1 MKVAKDLTALDYLAE
16 AHTHTKFVREA
27 IAAAQRELPG
37 QTGDLL
43 QEGVRVLYEDAY
55 RMQQNIAV
63 FSRLVKR
70 ETQDDAAGTADNPAK

>member
-1 MKVAKDLTALDYLAE
+1 MPRSTGELTALDYLQE
-16 AHTHTKFVREA
+16 AHTHAKFVREA

-43 QEGVRVLYEDAY
+43 QEGIRVLYDDAY
-55 RMQQNIAV
+55 RMQQNIGI

-70 ETQDDAAGTADNPAK
+70 ETSEPKPAAE